1 MAGAGS
7 YKNKTLPLRERN
19 EENSTQ
25 SRGVVAVP
33 VVVKPVVV
41 PVPPAFVKVKVTD
54 VQVGIRVA
62 VACRAPSVPP
72 PFEYSLGCIVFVSYT
87 HLALY
92 TKYLLFL
99 KFLHTPL
106 YLKPWSEIISM
117 YGYWIR

>member
-1 MAGAGS
+1 MAGADS

-33 VVVKPVVV
+33 VFVKPVVV

-87 HLALY
+87 H
-92 TKYLLFL
+92 
-99 KFLHTPL
+99 
-106 YLKPWSEIISM
+106 
-117 YGYWIR
+117 